1 MCTERPATIGHTT
14 RQAGITLIEL
24 IVFIVIVGVGIAGIL
39 AVMNVT
45 VRSSADPVVYKQSV
59 AMAEAILEEV
69 LTKDYNVNATYS
81 KPAADPCPNRLLADD
96 VEDYADCN
104 GAAFIAGDAT
114 LGAASIAALANYEAR
129 VTVEAPAALGGVTMK
144 RITVTVTGPGGR
156 GFALTAYKAGYGG

>member
-1 MCTERPATIGHTT
+1 MCTERPIAIGHSS

-24 IVFIVIVGVGIAGIL
+24 IVFIVIVGVGLAGIL

-69 LTKDYNVNATYS
+69 MAKDYTPNATYA
-81 KPAADPCPNRLLADD
+81 PVAGNCPNRLLADD
-96 VEDYADCN
+96 VDDYIDCN
-104 GAAFIAGDAT
+104 GAAFIAGNAT
-114 LGAASIAALANYEAR
+114 LGAASIAALVDYQAR

-144 RITVTVTGPGGR
+144 RITVTVTGPGNR
-156 GFALTAYKAGYGG
+156 GFALTAYKAEY